1 LIIKIL
7 VGLFIALILYLLFR
21 PKGIKSGLKV
31 PEVFPENWRLYL
43 LQEVN
48 FYTSLAEKDKA
59 VFEADIL
66 RFLKRVRITG
76 IKTTVEDEDR
86 LLVASSAVI
95 PVFAFPEWEYSSLH
109 EVLLYPDLFTEQY
122 DFSEQDRTISG
133 MVGSGG
139 VMHHVV
145 IFSKPALHLGF
156 DNASDKMNVGIHEF
170 VHLFDKQDGDID
182 GIPKL
187 IMKNQ
192 AVLPWL
198 NLIAKN
204 TKEMLA
210 GDSDINVYGAT
221 NKQEFLAVASAYFF
235 ERPQLFKEKHPELY
249 AVLSSVFQND
259 LAESQSGDNKLKRTI
274 GRNDPCPCGSG
285 EKFKDCCMTH
295 D

>member
-1 LIIKIL
+1 MFTKIL

-21 PKGIKSGLKV
+21 PKKIKSGYDA
-31 PEVFPENWRLYL
+31 PEVFPEKWRLYL

-48 FYTSLAEKDKA
+48 FYASLDDEDKA
-59 VFEADIL
+59 IFEADIL

-76 IKTTVEDEDR
+76 IKTTVDDEDR

-95 PVFAFPEWEYSSLH
+95 PVFAFPDWEYSTLH
-109 EVLLYPDLFTEQY
+109 EVLLYPDLFTEKY
-122 DFSEQDRTISG
+122 DFSEQERNISG

-145 IFSKPALHLGF
+145 IFSKPALHQGF
-156 DNASDKMNVGIHEF
+156 ENASDKMNVGIHEF

-182 GIPKL
+182 GIPTI

-198 NLIAKN
+198 HLISEN
-204 TKEMLA
+204 TKEMLS
-210 GDSDINVYGAT
+210 GRSDINIYGAT
-221 NKQEFLAVASAYFF
+221 NKQEFLAVASEYFF
-235 ERPQLFKEKHPELY
+235 ERPKLFKEKHPELY
-249 AVLSSVFQND
+249 EVLSEVFQTD
-259 LAESQSGDNKLKRTI
+259 LATSQNGDNTLKRTI
-274 GRNDPCPCGSG
+274 GRNDPCPCGSKK
-285 EKFKDCCMTH
+285 KFKDCCMSQ

>member
-1 LIIKIL
+1 MTIKIL

-21 PKGIKSGLKV
+21 PRGIKSGFDV
-31 PEVFPENWRLYL
+31 PKVFPERWRLYL
-43 LQEVN
+43 LKEVN
-48 FYTSLAEKDKA
+48 FYASLSEEDKA
-59 VFEADIL
+59 IFEADIL

-76 IKTTVEDEDR
+76 IKTKVADEDR
-86 LLVASSAVI
+86 LLVGSSAVI
-95 PVFAFPEWEYSSLH
+95 PVFAFAEWEYSSLH
-109 EVLLYPDLFTEQY
+109 EVLLYPDLFTEKY
-122 DFSEQDRTISG
+122 DFSEQGRTISG

-145 IFSKPALHLGF
+145 IFSKPALHQGF

-170 VHLFDKQDGDID
+170 VHLFDKQDGEID
-182 GIPKL
+182 GIPHT

-198 NLIAKN
+198 HLISEN

-210 GDSDINVYGAT
+210 GKSDINIYGAT
-221 NKQEFLAVASAYFF
+221 NKREFLAVASEYFF
-235 ERPQLFKEKHPELY
+235 ERPRLFKEKHPELY
-249 AVLSSVFQND
+249 AVLSSVFQTD
-259 LAESQSGDNKLKRTI
+259 LANSQVGDNKRRRTI

-285 EKFKDCCMTH
+285 KKFKDCCMKY

>member
-21 PKGIKSGLKV
+21 PKSIKSGFNV
-31 PEVFPENWRLYL
+31 PEVFPAKWKVYL
-43 LQEVN
+43 LKEVN
-48 FYTSLAEKDKA
+48 FYASLSDEDKA
-59 VFEADIL
+59 IFEADIL

-76 IKTTVEDEDR
+76 IQITVDDEDR

-109 EVLLYPDLFTEQY
+109 EVLLYPDLFTEKY
-122 DFSEQDRTISG
+122 DFSEQSRNISG

-170 VHLFDKQDGDID
+170 VHLFDKQDGEID
-182 GIPKL
+182 GIPHV

-198 NLIAKN
+198 HLISES
-204 TKEMLA
+204 TKEMLS
-210 GDSDINVYGAT
+210 GKSDINIYGAT
-221 NKQEFLAVASAYFF
+221 NKQEFLAVASEYFF
-235 ERPQLFKEKHPELY
+235 ERPKLFKEKHPELY
-249 AVLSSVFQND
+249 DVLSAVFQTD
-259 LAESQSGDNKLKRTI
+259 LANSQVGDNTLKRTI

-285 EKFKDCCMTH
+285 KKFKDCCMQH